1 MNKYMVNYD
10 LRQGGAERVFHTL
23 SCYEGSDFNYILLKE
38 NRDFSYQ
45 DEQASSNLNILSNS
59 ECKWFPYIKLIFFFL
74 RNPGSYVSFKYNI
87 SFILLAVNFFVP
99 KKRKIYTRVIS
110 SISRE
115 QSEVGFLKRFYI
127 NFALKKSDG
136 IILQSKGMIEDALSA
151 GVSDYKVINNPLG
164 SLKTIDITEASP
176 RFVLFV
182 GRLNL
187 VKQIEHIVEAYAKSN
202 FPKDGVFLYII
213 GEGCMSVKS
222 SVFELACKLGVSEML
237 VFLGSVNDVHN
248 YYAKAEVLMLTSKY
262 EGFPNVLSEA
272 ISYNCPVISYDCISG
287 PSDIIIDGVNGFLIP
302 QDDIDSLTIKLNNI
316 SELSG
321 SDIRYTVDRFNVM
334 EVNYDYEEYVR

>member
-10 LRQGGAERVFHTL
+10 LRQGGAERVFHSL
-23 SCYEGSDFNYILLKE
+23 SCYEGSTFNYILLKE
-38 NRDFSYQ
+38 NRNFSYQ
-45 DEQASSNLNILSNS
+45 DEQESSNLNILSNS
-59 ECKWFPYIKLIFFFL
+59 ECKFFPYIKLIIFFL
-74 RNPGSYVSFKYNI
+74 RNPGCYVSFKYNI
-87 SFILLAVNFFVP
+87 SFILLVVNFFVP
-99 KKRKIYTRVIS
+99 KKRKVYTRVIS

-115 QSEVGFLKRFYI
+115 QSEVGFFKKFYI
-127 NFALKKSDG
+127 KFALKKSDG
-136 IILQSKGMIEDALSA
+136 IILQSKGMIGDAVSA

-182 GRLNL
+182 GRINL
-187 VKQIEHIVEAYAKSN
+187 VKQIEHIVEAYSKSN
-202 FPKDGVFLYII
+202 FPKDGVFLYIV

-222 SVFELACKLGVSEML
+222 SVSELARKLGVSEML

-302 QDDIDSLTIKLNNI
+302 QDDIDSLTTKLNNI

-321 SDIRYTVDRFNVM
+321 SDIRHTVERFNVM